1 MATMRILIM
10 GDAAVEAS
18 REIRTPNNNKFW
30 AVCSSNV
37 QDSLD
42 LLAEG
47 SFDTILLSE
56 YVEGQAALEIATSIR
71 LHNSEAPIIILG
83 QQQETH
89 HRIEG
94 ICYIPTE
101 STGPL
106 LTSLIELNA
115 RCHNLQVQ
123 NTELRKSMDRKRN
136 EALSTINIQSMRPEI
151 HPGRG
156 PALVGSS
163 EAIQKLR
170 HEIEEVA
177 ATDMSVMILGE
188 TGTGKD
194 VIARSLHHVGNKKGE
209 YVKICCPALPE
220 QLLESELFGHE
231 SGAFTGAIGQKPG
244 RLELAM
250 NGSVFL
256 DEITEM
262 PPYIQAKLL
271 EVLESKTFMRV
282 GSTKPI
288 EVKLSFYAA
297 SNVPLEDLFDKK
309 GFRRDLYYRLNQYSI
324 ELPPLRKRLED
335 VPELSRHFLAMYGG
349 NYGQSDLTISP
360 KFMDR
365 LTQHSWPGNIR
376 ELESVIRKYAL
387 TRHDD
392 VLLRHAEGDVSQSK
406 SDGPK
411 VALIKENECEL
422 IRTALEQS
430 QWNRRKA
437 AKMLGMSYNTLR
449 RRIAMYSLT

>member
-18 REIRTPNNNKFW
+18 REMRTPNNNKFW
-30 AVCSSNV
+30 AVCSCSV
-37 QDSLD
+37 QESLN
-42 LLAEG
+42 LLTEG
-47 SFDTILLSE
+47 SFDTVLLSQFI
-56 YVEGQAALEIATSIR
+56 EGQPALDIAASIR
-71 LHNSEAPIIILG
+71 RHNTESPIIILG
-83 QQQETH
+83 DQQETH
-89 HRIEG
+89 LRIEG
-94 ICYIPTE
+94 ISYIPAE

-123 NTELRKSMDRKRN
+123 NTELRKSMDKKRS
-136 EALSTINIQSMRPEI
+136 EELSTINIRSMRPEA

-177 ATDMSVMILGE
+177 ATDMSVMIMGE

-194 VIARSLHHVGNKKGE
+194 VIARSLHHVGNKTGE

-231 SGAFTGAIGQKPG
+231 SGAFTGATGQKPG

-335 VPELSRHFLAMYGG
+335 VPELSRHFLAMYGD
-349 NYGQSDLTISP
+349 NYGQTDLTIST

-365 LTQHSWPGNIR
+365 LTHHTWPGNIR

-387 TRHDD
+387 TRDDD
-392 VLLRHAEGDVSQSK
+392 VILHDTEGDASYN
-406 SDGPK
+406 DDETPK
-411 VALIKENECEL
+411 IGLIKENECEL

-449 RRIAMYSLT
+449 RRIAMYSLM